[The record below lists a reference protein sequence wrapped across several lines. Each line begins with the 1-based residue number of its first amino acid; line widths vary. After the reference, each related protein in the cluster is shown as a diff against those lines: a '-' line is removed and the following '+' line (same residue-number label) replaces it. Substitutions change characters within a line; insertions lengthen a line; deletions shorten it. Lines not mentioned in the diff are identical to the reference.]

1 MTEFEYFS
9 GKEDKQYKE
18 LAKPYLQDIDFAF
31 FVVNFGYSWSD
42 YCELTPRQRVFI
54 YKAFESKYASDT
66 MLMYNSV
73 FTATY
78 NVNRPKRKKPLKP
91 LKKQNEVVDKE
102 LKDGSVKI
110 ATIIDKKE
118 GKGWI
123 AKIYQ
128 ANGLKRGG

>member
-1 MTEFEYFS
+1 
-9 GKEDKQYKE
+9 
-18 LAKPYLQDIDFAF
+18 
-31 FVVNFGYSWSD
+31 
-42 YCELTPRQRVFI
+42 
-54 YKAFESKYASDT
+54 
-66 MLMYNSV
+66 MYNSV